1 MVRTGR
7 TRVRKVWWWRWRRN
21 PLRRRSDRLEAWLVL
36 ATWTLALLGGLFAGA
51 GAAAGMDDD
60 LAARRAAVHTVSAVL
75 VGKADRTA
83 TVTEDGSDETVWAK
97 VRWTSLDGAAHTGLT
112 RVAPGTPAG
121 ASVTVWTDRQGGL
134 VRAPLTAAEARL
146 QSVLTGVLVAA
157 GTGALVFGG
166 GYWARLRL
174 DRRRLR
180 DWEAEWARVAPSG
193 GRT

>member
-7 TRVRKVWWWRWRRN
+7 TRLRKAWWWRWRRN

-36 ATWTLALLGGLFAGA
+36 ATWTLALLGGLLA
-51 GAAAGMDDD
+51 GAAAAAGMADD
-60 LAARRAAVHTVSAVL
+60 LAARRAALHTVSAVL

-83 TVTEDGSDETVWAK
+83 TVTADGSAETVRAK
-97 VRWTSLDGAAHTGLT
+97 VRWTALDGSTRTGAT
-112 RVAPGTPAG
+112 RVAPGTAAG
-121 ASVTVWTDRQGGL
+121 TSVTVWTDRRGDL
-134 VRAPLTAAEARL
+134 VRAPLAAAEARL

-157 GTGALVFGG
+157 GTGAVVFGG
-166 GYWARLRL
+166 GYLARLRL